1 MWGKMTTIQCP
12 MCKNEFEIELDI
24 SVKTKGLT
32 VFRGRMGFLGKLE
45 DVNALMEF
53 IRESFKG
60 RSRLKKE
67 VLINKLSDEC
77 GIPHSDAHHF
87 IDKLREEGFMYE
99 PAKEELAFIG

>member
-1 MWGKMTTIQCP
+1 

-53 IRESFKG
+53 IKEAFQGKK
-60 RSRLKKE
+60 RLQKK
-67 VLINKLSDEC
+67 VLIDRLISEC
-77 GIPHSDAHHF
+77 NIPRRDACHF
-87 IDKLREEGFMYE
+87 VEKLREEGFIYE
-99 PAKEELAFIG
+99 PARNELAFIS